1 VTAQA
6 VVNFDLPLPR
16 IASGKV
22 REIFDLEDGRLLF
35 VATDRISAYDVVMGQ
50 GIPDKG
56 AVLTGM
62 TVFWLDLL
70 QDVCPNHLLAGEA
83 AVLPPE
89 LDTVP
94 GLVSRGLVVRR
105 LEMLPVEFVVRGYL
119 VGSGWKDYQRSGSV
133 CGVPLP
139 AGLQEASKLPEP
151 IFTPATKATVGHD
164 ENITEEQAAELAGP
178 QRLKAA
184 REYAIECYTRAA
196 SYAESRGIIL
206 ADTKFEFG
214 VNQAGEVVLA
224 DEVLTPDSSRFWPA
238 DAWAPGSSPP
248 SYDKQYLRDWLD
260 AAGWDRK
267 PPPPGLPDE
276 VVAQTRAKYVEAY
289 EQLTGRPLED
299 LEIAGE
305 RA

>member
-6 VVNFDLPLPR
+6 VVNLDLPLPR

-35 VATDRISAYDVVMGQ
+35 VATDRISAYDVVMSQ

-70 QDVCPNHLLAGEA
+70 KDVCPNHLLKGEA
-83 AVLPPE
+83 AVLPAE

-94 GLVSRGLVVRR
+94 GLADRGLVVRR

-119 VGSGWKDYQRSGSV
+119 VGSGWNDYRRTGSV
-133 CGVPLP
+133 CGIPLP
-139 AGLQEASKLPEP
+139 SGLQEASKLPEP

-164 ENITEEQAAELAGP
+164 ENITEEQAADLAGP

-196 SYAESRGIIL
+196 TYAESRGIIL

-260 AAGWDRK
+260 AAGWDRT
-267 PPPPGLPDE
+267 PPPPDLPDE

-289 EQLTGRPLED
+289 EQLTGRPLET
-299 LEIAGE
+299 LGSGE
-305 RA
+305 GG